1 MKLKEF
7 RKANGI
13 TQVQL
18 AELMG
23 VGQSTICGWE
33 DVYKRQV
40 PDPAGGHC
48 APALC
53 PVTQYGTQLIVSPE
67 I

>member
-1 MKLKEF
+1 MEYH
-7 RKANGI
+7 ANE
-13 TQVQL
+13 V
-18 AELMG
+18 AEAAA
-23 VGQSTICGWE
+23 
-33 DVYKRQV
+33 V